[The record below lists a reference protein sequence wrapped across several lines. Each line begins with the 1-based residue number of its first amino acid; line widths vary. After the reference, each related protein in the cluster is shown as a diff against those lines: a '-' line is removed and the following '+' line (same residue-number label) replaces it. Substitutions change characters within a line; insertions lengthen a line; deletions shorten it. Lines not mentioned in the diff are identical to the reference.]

1 MIEDMVKDIT
11 LDYLQN
17 SKLGD
22 KLDVALR
29 AYEKAEEA
37 VNAFVHDESD
47 NSVKIMRIGTMLTF
61 AIISKLKSKR
71 SFKDFDEKDWAEIA
85 ESVVQYAII
94 EADERYS
101 MRIFCMYAD
110 YIEASVGLL
119 RKANCPEEKCTAI
132 QALSD
137 EIRSLTE
144 DFQAEKMLEVDYTEQ
159 CLWILLE
166 AMIKLLTA
174 FGGTFMSE
182 EAAEFVESVSMFA
195 FEYGRYRLYK
205 QELELLDLYLT
216 HQYEL
221 DDELEQ
227 KLAEYKQ
234 ALGHEQREFE
244 ILVEDAFSKDFSKRL
259 KASVDVARN
268 VGVSDDEILIGL
280 EMIDEFFN

>member
-37 VNAFVHDESD
+37 ANAFVHDESD

-71 SFKDFDEKDWAEIA
+71 SFKDFDEKDWTEIA

-94 EADERYS
+94 EAAERYS

-110 YIEASVGLL
+110 YIDASVDLL
-119 RKANCPEEKCTAI
+119 RKANCSEKKCTAI

-137 EIRSLTE
+137 EIRTLTE
-144 DFQAEKMLEVDYTEQ
+144 DFQAEKMSEVDYTER

-227 KLAEYKQ
+227 KLAEYKE
-234 ALGHEQREFE
+234 ALEHEQREFE
-244 ILVEDAFSKDFSKRL
+244 LLVEDAFSTDFSKRL

-268 VGVSDDEILIGL
+268 VGVSDDEILIGVQ
-280 EMIDEFFN
+280 MIDEFFN